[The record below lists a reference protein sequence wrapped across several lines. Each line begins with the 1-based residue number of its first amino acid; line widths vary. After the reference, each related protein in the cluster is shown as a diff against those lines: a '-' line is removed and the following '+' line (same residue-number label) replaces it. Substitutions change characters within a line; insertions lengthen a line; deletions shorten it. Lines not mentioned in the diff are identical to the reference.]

1 MTVHLIAG
9 LPAILV
15 IARFKADGQVVILAS
30 ADEPWRLVLNVARP
44 LLPRH
49 ERLALVRALL
59 A

>member
-1 MTVHLIAG
+1 MSVRLIAG
-9 LPAILV
+9 LPAILIV
-15 IARFKADGQVVILAS
+15 TRFKATGRVVILAN
-30 ADEPWRLVLNVARP
+30 ADEPWRLIYGISRP